1 MNIKRINLLV
11 IFAICSCLTTYADER
26 AIDYNRFTLKQAIE
40 IGLLNNKELQNSQKE
55 TEISIEKEKLIF
67 NQKLPEIGFSSSYKR
82 LTNLYQYEDG
92 LFSAPTT
99 YEPAKNVYEFNLDAS
114 VPVYLGGRLNAE
126 SHKSKMETHLSELK
140 TQYKQRIIKLDIV
153 TAFLHIYHLMEQQK
167 LVQDKMKEDSLI
179 IKQADAMRRNG
190 ASTKN
195 EVLRTQ
201 LQLSNHRMMLSSLKN
216 DIIIG
221 EHQLQT
227 ILSLTDLTTLH
238 IDPLSIQEYDNRVMQ
253 ANDQTTGANNDELL
267 IARSN
272 YEIGKVD
279 KKVVASNVLPQIS
292 LIGNYGLSN
301 PNYKFYPP
309 QPYFYRMG
317 MIGVSLKYS
326 ISALYKNKAKTNVVN
341 LAISQ
346 KQLEM
351 EQTNE
356 KVSHALFA
364 ARQKLLEAD
373 ERIQISLEAI
383 EQAKENYRMVKQ
395 KYIGNLSLITELI
408 DADNAY
414 LEAESA
420 LITNQ
425 IDKQL
430 KQFQLQYIL
439 GNL

>member
-1 MNIKRINLLV
+1 LLIIAV
-11 IFAICSCLTTYADER
+11 YSLLTIYANEHTV
-26 AIDYNRFTLKQAIE
+26 DYNRLTLKQAIE
-40 IGLLNNKELQNSQKE
+40 TGLLNNKELQNSQKE
-55 TEISIEKEKLIF
+55 TEISAEKEKIIF
-67 NQKLPEIGFSSSYKR
+67 NQKLPEIGFNSSYKR
-82 LTNLYQYEDG
+82 LTNLYQYENG

-99 YEPAKNVYEFNLDAS
+99 YEPTKDVYEFNLDAS
-114 VPVYLGGRLNAE
+114 VPLYLGGRLNAE
-126 SHKSKMETHLSELK
+126 SRKSKMETRLSELK
-140 TQYKQRIIKLDIV
+140 TQHKQRIVKLDIV

-227 ILSLTDLTTLH
+227 ILSLTDLTALH
-238 IDPLSIQEYDNRVMQ
+238 IDPQSIHEYDSRATQ
-253 ANDQTTGANNDELL
+253 TNDQTTVANNDELL
-267 IARSN
+267 IVRSN

-279 KKVVASNVLPQIS
+279 KKLVACNILPQIS
-292 LIGNYGLSN
+292 LIGSYGLSN

-309 QPYFYRMG
+309 QPYFYRIG

-326 ISALYKNKAKTNVVN
+326 ISALYKNKAKTNVAN
-341 LAISQ
+341 LGISQ
-346 KQLEM
+346 KQLEV

-356 KVSHALFA
+356 KISHALFA
-364 ARQKLLEAD
+364 ARQKLEEAD

-395 KYIGNLSLITELI
+395 KYIGNLTLITELI

-430 KQFQLQYIL
+430 KYFQLQYIL